1 MRLTPRRRGARF
13 AEQLAPLTPTHVHA
27 HFMGAPTL
35 VGHAMARMMGLSF
48 TFSCH
53 ASDVF
58 TAGDPTPEEHAAV
71 YDAHAIIA
79 CSEYLRKHLIERRG
93 YPREKVITIHH
104 GIDLSRVPE
113 RAAPTDSTEPV
124 LVAVG
129 RLVPKKGFDVLL
141 RAAAPMLKQD
151 RIALRIVGEGPEGTR
166 LRALAVDLG
175 VLDRVEFL
183 GRLTWEDTL
192 RTIAESSA
200 LIAPSVTAE
209 DGDMDGIPNVL
220 LEAGALGV
228 PVIASRLSGIPELV
242 EDGKTGLLT
251 ASGDE
256 GALGKARRVATRGP
270 RAVGGVLANGSA
282 ASGAQPTRRP
292 DRWLVPRGLT
302 DCAGRRHEG
311 ACVTASPSAARIL
324 VADTTRSSATP
335 CPASG
340 VAGHSVQPLATGMP
354 ARGHPGFRAR
364 CADPRSLHAEPD
376 GYGVIREW
384 RFRSLSQPPDV
395 IVLTGRRR
403 RRGTGHSPAIG
414 FSPSRRGASS
424 SSPSSIARWRRRPPR
439 PEAQR
444 PASPASTG
452 NARWLAKDA
461 TYATL

>member
-1 MRLTPRRRGARF
+1 MDPSARIAYVLGSFPSPSETFILTEMSLLRERGIEPLVVALERGPDVGDDRVAALEAAARYRPARWVCVLQSLFYGIGGDARARLHGAAAARF
-13 AEQLAPLTPTHVHA
+13 AEQLASLTPTHVHA

-200 LIAPSVTAE
+200 LIAPSVMAE

-256 GALGKARRVATRGP
+256 GALGKALRRVADSADL
-270 RAVGGVLANGSA
+270 RAQLGGASRERIRRKWSA
-282 ASGAQPTRRP
+282 ADSVGQIAGLFREAAAHTT
-292 DRWLVPRGLT
+292 VPVEGI
-302 DCAGRRHEG
+302 EG
-311 ACVTASPSAARIL
+311 A
-324 VADTTRSSATP
+324 
-335 CPASG
+335 
-340 VAGHSVQPLATGMP
+340 
-354 ARGHPGFRAR
+354 RA
-364 CADPRSLHAEPD
+364 
-376 GYGVIREW
+376 
-384 RFRSLSQPPDV
+384 
-395 IVLTGRRR
+395 
-403 RRGTGHSPAIG
+403 
-414 FSPSRRGASS
+414 
-424 SSPSSIARWRRRPPR
+424 
-439 PEAQR
+439 
-444 PASPASTG
+444 
-452 NARWLAKDA
+452 
-461 TYATL
+461 